1 MIEEALL
8 ITYNKGLILL
18 ANKVA
23 LELFGKNIA
32 GRAIVEVI
40 EDLDLCK
47 IISKPNGGRA
57 GWPYVGAWPKEI
69 SLAVD
74 PD

>member
-8 ITYNKGLILL
+8 ITDNKGLILL
-18 ANKVA
+18 ANKGA

-40 EDLDLCK
+40 EDLDLYK
-47 IISKPNGGRA
+47 AISKSNGC
-57 GWPYVGAWPKEI
+57 GARW
-69 SLAVD
+69 
-74 PD
+74 